1 MVMLN
6 SFFHREKLCHI
17 IERWLVGKLKP
28 HDAYDVKR
36 IINFNTLVLS
46 PILQQ
51 LTEEMAQHFYGD
63 EIRKLKAGKK
73 GILKD
78 FLVAH
83 PWHRTTRIEEM
94 ISRYRRVP
102 ENYYRETPFQGTIY
116 YRKEK
121 TLRRPLAISRTKR
134 IRRIGEKCS
143 RRIIDDIYGR
153 IKHQAEDLAKLRA
166 RKLGI
171 DIKQLIT
178 PKKQMEEEFK
188 TAEDKIRE
196 NINMGRVI
204 FDNSDYII
212 NDIAGIKIIGE
223 NNFAK
228 KVNSYLKTRAT
239 VVEFEGHRGGY
250 NATNIIV
257 SWPVD
262 KKQILKILSL
272 PGVREECASRGMSVK
287 NLRKDIDEFVNG
299 CEPGINIEIIVTS
312 FAELLESEIGRC
324 MHEDRTM
331 NLRKKMEYTGP
342 LSTNVEYIMIF
353 LFTFCLSSRR
363 EIAYLPFN
371 LWTRYMSDYFTKVI
385 YNLYRGTAA

>member
-51 LTEEMAQHFYGD
+51 LTKEMTQNFYGD

-121 TLRRPLAISRTKR
+121 TL
-134 IRRIGEKCS
+134 
-143 RRIIDDIYGR
+143 
-153 IKHQAEDLAKLRA
+153 
-166 RKLGI
+166 
-171 DIKQLIT
+171 
-178 PKKQMEEEFK
+178 
-188 TAEDKIRE
+188 
-196 NINMGRVI
+196 
-204 FDNSDYII
+204 
-212 NDIAGIKIIGE
+212 
-223 NNFAK
+223 
-228 KVNSYLKTRAT
+228 
-239 VVEFEGHRGGY
+239 
-250 NATNIIV
+250 
-257 SWPVD
+257 
-262 KKQILKILSL
+262 
-272 PGVREECASRGMSVK
+272 
-287 NLRKDIDEFVNG
+287 
-299 CEPGINIEIIVTS
+299 
-312 FAELLESEIGRC
+312 
-324 MHEDRTM
+324 
-331 NLRKKMEYTGP
+331 
-342 LSTNVEYIMIF
+342 
-353 LFTFCLSSRR
+353 
-363 EIAYLPFN
+363 
-371 LWTRYMSDYFTKVI
+371 
-385 YNLYRGTAA
+385 